1 MVTSLSHKLSI
12 DGNASHG
19 AWVRDLGTGQE
30 FLDFSGDWAGWALG
44 HGLRGYSWADFVDEL
59 LSHRERKLHFQW
71 EADQALI
78 VLFVMPQWAGYRS
91 FHKALKLI
99 LPQLSL
105 RKVFI

>member
-44 HGLRGYSWADFVDEL
+44 HGLRGYSWDDFVDEL

-71 EADQALI
+71 GLTNQALI
-78 VLFVMPQWAGYRS
+78 VLFVMLQ
-91 FHKALKLI
+91 
-99 LPQLSL
+99 
-105 RKVFI
+105 